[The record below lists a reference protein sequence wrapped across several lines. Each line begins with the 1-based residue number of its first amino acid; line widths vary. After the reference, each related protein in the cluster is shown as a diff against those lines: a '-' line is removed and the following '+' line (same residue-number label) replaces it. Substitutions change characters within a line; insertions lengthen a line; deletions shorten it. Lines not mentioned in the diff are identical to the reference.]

1 MPTPVLL
8 AVDDDP
14 AVRAALERDLR
25 KHYDDDDIPEDRQY
39 EVMAAGSGT
48 AAIDLIGRLQGRRQ
62 PIALVLSDERMP
74 GMSGVDLLTKVR
86 EITPDTKR
94 VLLTAYADTDV
105 AIRGVNR
112 ARLDLYLTKPWN
124 PAELFSPIDD
134 LLAVWRA
141 EFRAGE
147 PPDRALRRPLV
158 EALLRAAR
166 VPVAQ
171 PRALPL
177 PRHGNRRGSRDVA
190 ERGWRHDAATAVRA

>member
-14 AVRAALERDLR
+14 GVRAALERDLR
-25 KHYDDDDIPEDRQY
+25 EHYDDDDIPVDRQY
-39 EVMAAGSGT
+39 EVMAAGSGK

-86 EITPDTKR
+86 EISPDTKR

-124 PAELFSPIDD
+124 PTELFSPIDD

-147 PPDRALRRPLV
+147 PSDGALRRSLV
-158 EALLRAAR
+158 AAVLRAAR

-177 PRHGNRRGSRDVA
+177 P
-190 ERGWRHDAATAVRA
+190 